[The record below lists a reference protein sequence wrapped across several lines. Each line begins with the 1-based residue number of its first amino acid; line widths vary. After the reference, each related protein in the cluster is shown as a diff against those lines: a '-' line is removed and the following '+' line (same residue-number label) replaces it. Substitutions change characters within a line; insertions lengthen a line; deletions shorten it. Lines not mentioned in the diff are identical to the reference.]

1 MGPCLRR
8 DDEEFAGPM
17 IDNIAHA
24 LACVIAVDIPR
35 I

>member
-8 DDEEFAGPM
+8 DDEKFAGPM

-24 LACVIAVDIPR
+24 PACIIAIDILR
-35 I
+35 